1 MANLKPA
8 KTEEEVKKLGVANVR
23 IEYNKLAADY
33 NRIVDRDVLMCPM
46 CGDFIKSD
54 TGFYMDK
61 KYATDRFPICKQC
74 LLAMVEQRKNKND
87 KSEPNETKESVQR
100 VLQLMDR
107 IYDDEFYNNC
117 VKGAT
122 DEVNEKLRHS
132 AFATYIT
139 SILSL
144 PQWKGKT
151 WKDSDFGDAAM
162 SADDEEI
169 KIIQKTVKA
178 GKKRFGNSYS
188 NEELMFLE
196 NEYQDWITRYE
207 CNTKAQ
213 EEVFE
218 NLSLL
223 KLLKKK
229 AITRGENTK
238 DLDKQQQDW
247 LDAGKL
253 KPKQNSSDA
262 LSDAQTFGTLLQKWE
277 ETRPC
282 PEIDKELQ
290 DVDKI
295 GLYIDVFFRG
305 HTAVMM
311 GIKNAFSHIYER
323 FMKNFTVTKPEYDEE
338 QDSEAIFEKVF
349 GSIEDN

>member
-1 MANLKPA
+1 MANLRPA
-8 KTEEEVKKLGVANVR
+8 KTEEEVKKMGVADVR
-23 IEYNKLAADY
+23 IEYNKMATDY
-33 NRIVDRDVLMCPM
+33 NKIVNREVLLCPV

-74 LLAMVEQRKNKND
+74 LMAMVEQRKNKND
-87 KSEPNETKESVQR
+87 NKEPNETKESVQR

-107 IYDDEFYNNC
+107 VYDDAFYNEC
-117 VKGAT
+117 VKGAL
-122 DEVNEKLRHS
+122 DEVNEKMRHS

-139 SILSL
+139 SIASL

-151 WKDSDFGDAAM
+151 WKDSNFGEAAM
-162 SADDEEI
+162 SVDEEETR
-169 KIIQKTVKA
+169 IIQKTVKS
-178 GKKRFGNSYS
+178 GRKRFGN
-188 NEELMFLE
+188 NFTDEELMFLE

-207 CNTKAQ
+207 CNNKGQ

-218 NLSLL
+218 NLSLI

-229 AITRGENTK
+229 AIARGESTK

-253 KPKQNSSDA
+253 KPKQNSTDA
-262 LSDAQTFGTLLQKWE
+262 LSDAQAFGTLLQKWE
-277 ETRPC
+277 ETKPL
-282 PEIDKELQ
+282 PEIDEDLK

-295 GLYIDVFFRG
+295 GLYFDVFFRG
-305 HTAVMM
+305 HTCKML
-311 GIKNAFSHIYER
+311 GIKNAFSNIYER
-323 FMKNFTVTKPEYDEE
+323 VIGKYTVTKPEYSEE
-338 QDSEAIFEKVF
+338 EDSETIFAKVF
-349 GSIEDN
+349 GTKDDE